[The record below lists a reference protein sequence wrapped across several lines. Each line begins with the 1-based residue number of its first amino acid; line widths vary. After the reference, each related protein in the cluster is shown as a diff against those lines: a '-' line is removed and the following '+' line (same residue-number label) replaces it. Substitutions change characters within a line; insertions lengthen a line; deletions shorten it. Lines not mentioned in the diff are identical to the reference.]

1 MQPDDERWA
10 KQYPAVEFML
20 PDLLLHHES
29 LHIGQISIWRRAAG
43 LPAVKL
49 PARAIRPGLV

>member
-1 MQPDDERWA
+1 
-10 KQYPAVEFML
+10 ML

-49 PARAIRPGLV
+49 PPRTIRPGLIPPRVEVK

>member
-1 MQPDDERWA
+1 
-10 KQYPAVEFML
+10 ML

-43 LPAVKL
+43 LPAVKSA
-49 PARAIRPGLV
+49 PRTIRPGLIPPRVEVK